1 MLQSNYEPNGDRED
15 RRPYDYPPIQN
26 PAVTFDRDQNKVSI
40 VGQAIYP
47 ESNRPSGISVRVSMT
62 SESAMQ
68 LMRLL
73 QQLQKDEGFEVPH
86 KRLHVVETL
95 QRNSKGKSGESR
107 DWLASLATIL
117 HKRVKS

>member
-1 MLQSNYEPNGDRED
+1 MLQGNLEPDGTREG
-15 RRPYDYPPIQN
+15 RGPYDYPPIQN
-26 PAVTFDRDQNKVSI
+26 PSVTFDRDQNKVSI
-40 VGQAIYP
+40 VGQAVYP

-95 QRNSKGKSGESR
+95 ERSSKSKSGER

-117 HKRVKS
+117 HKRSKR